1 MNQDGAD
8 KGRRRFLTAAATVVG
23 GVGAA
28 FTAVPFLAYWKPS
41 ARAQAAGAPVEVD
54 VSKLE
59 YGQRVTTQW
68 RGKPVWVVRRQEEVL
83 KKLPSLNDTLR
94 DPLSKV
100 VSQTPPYCRNIPRA
114 IKPEYLVVVA
124 ICTHLGCVPL
134 YKPYPDDEDMGVPWF
149 GGFFCPCHG
158 SKYDL
163 SGRVYQGVPAPMNL
177 EVPPYRYAKDNVI
190 VVGEDKGAA

>member
-8 KGRRRFLTAAATVVG
+8 KGRRRFLTTAATVVG

-41 ARAQAAGAPVEVD
+41 ARAKAAGAPVEAD

-59 YGQRVTTQW
+59 LGQRVTTQW
-68 RGKPVWVVRRQEEVL
+68 RGKPVWVVRRHKEVL
-83 KKLPSLNDTLR
+83 DKLPSLNDTLR

-100 VSQTPPYCRNIPRA
+100 ESQTPPYCRNIPRA

-177 EVPPYRYAKDNVI
+177 EVPPYRYASDNVI